1 MHGWRWKGILRLIF
15 IFLRPFSLEVR
26 ILISRERTD
35 QLGATV
41 LAQITS
47 DTGLGVQ
54 KLKGSMIENHL
65 PCDLTC
71 WADKRVQRYNC
82 SFAGCRILVPWP
94 GIEPVPPAVEAQSLN
109 HWTAREVP
117 LGNFEDTVI
126 NTDCETCTVS
136 GNSTGLR
143 IRVCILAVP
152 IAD

>member
-1 MHGWRWKGILRLIF
+1 MLLLKILFCLFTFWLHHAAFGIL
-15 IFLRPFSLEVR
+15 
-26 ILISRERTD
+26 
-35 QLGATV
+35 V
-41 LAQITS
+41 LQP
-47 DTGLGVQ
+47 
-54 KLKGSMIENHL
+54 E
-65 PCDLTC
+65 
-71 WADKRVQRYNC
+71 
-82 SFAGCRILVPWP
+82 
-94 GIEPVPPAVEAQSLN
+94 IEPVPPAVEAQSLN